1 MARGG
6 WKSKGKRKNNKED
19 IFDNATSKEFQVI
32 NEEHPNDSESPTSN
46 DKASSSA
53 PPAQFTRQTNS
64 GGNHFTFFH
73 ILVIILDY
81 LLIQFLTITGSITN
95 IFFFFFIS

>member
-53 PPAQFTRQTNS
+53 PPAQCARKNNS
-64 GGNHFTFFH
+64 NGKTLLTF
-73 ILVIILDY
+73 
-81 LLIQFLTITGSITN
+81 
-95 IFFFFFIS
+95 IFWL